1 MCEAQQSDKKHKAV
15 LSGDETFFGELMI
28 LVLMDL
34 PSGYLLL
41 EESANDR
48 SFNTWLNK
56 AKPRLEELGI
66 EVKHA
71 VTDRAKALIKLA
83 LNGFGC
89 DSGADL
95 FHALSDVSK
104 SLGLAFHRAIAK
116 AEQKVQSSIAK
127 LESLKK
133 NSASKAEID
142 AQVQCVEKDDLH
154 HYMLEKG
161 YKDYRETLQSV
172 SDTIHPFTLEDSKAQ
187 ASAEA
192 EKRLA
197 EKAQK
202 LEETAWLHD
211 IEERQEGVNKFRNQ
225 CKSLSSGVDVWWVW
239 ALESL
244 SIYALGKEKVDW
256 LLYTLLPVSYWHR
269 QMEKTDNPRSR
280 MQYKTA
286 WEQTLATLQ
295 SHPLTPMIPSE
306 ELKQWQGWAQWMAE
320 QFHRSSSAVEGRNG
334 CLSQMYHNGRGLTV
348 NRLQAC
354 TVIHNFGIKRADD
367 TTAAERFFG
376 TQFPDL
382 FEWLVG
388 QMGELPLPRKGR
400 ARSISNPLNLQ
411 TVPF

>member
-1 MCEAQQSDKKHKAV
+1 
-15 LSGDETFFGELMI
+15 
-28 LVLMDL
+28 MDL

-83 LNGFGC
+83 LDGFGC

-95 FHALSDVSK
+95 FHAMSDISK
-104 SLGLAFHRAIAK
+104 SLGLAFHRSIAK

-127 LESLKK
+127 LESLKR
-133 NSASKAEID
+133 SSSSKAEID
-142 AQVQCVEKDDLH
+142 AQAQCVQKDEVS
-154 HYMLEKG
+154 HYWLKKG
-161 YKDYRETLQSV
+161 HEDYRETLRSV
-172 SDTIHPFTLEDSKAQ
+172 SDTMHPFTLEDNKAQ
-187 ASAEA
+187 TSAEV
-192 EKRLA
+192 EKHLV

-211 IEERQEGVNKFRNQ
+211 IEDRQEGVNKFRNQ
-225 CKSLSSGVDVWWVW
+225 CKALSSGVDVWWVW

-256 LLYTLLPVSYWHR
+256 LLYALLPVCYWHK
-269 QMEKTDNPRSR
+269 QMEKADNPRSS
-280 MQYKTA
+280 MNYKTA
-286 WEQTLATLQ
+286 WQQTLAALQ
-295 SHPLTPMIPSE
+295 SHPFTLMIPSE
-306 ELKQWQGWAQWMAE
+306 ELKQWQRWAEWMAN

-388 QMGELPLPRKGR
+388 QMGALPLPRKGR

-411 TVPF
+411 AVPL